1 MAAGKNG
8 SSRSRQ
14 HSQEVEKHTHT
25 QNHLLLRFMYMQIQE
40 RIHKSSFRITRNTDV
55 AEFSTFQPKNDD
67 LYKWHAQLS
76 PAW

>member
-1 MAAGKNG
+1 MVPQEEGNTLRK
-8 SSRSRQ
+8 SRNT
-14 HSQEVEKHTHT
+14 KHMHT